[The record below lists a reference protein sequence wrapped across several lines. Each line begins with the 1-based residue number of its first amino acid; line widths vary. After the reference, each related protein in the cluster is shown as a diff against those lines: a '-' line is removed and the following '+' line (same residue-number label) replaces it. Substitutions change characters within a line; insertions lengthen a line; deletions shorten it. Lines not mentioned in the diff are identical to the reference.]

1 MKPFGFVSSLYAR
14 NLASEGENDI
24 AKGNQLASI
33 KPVAPFE
40 KDPKRVARFTF
51 DRLTGLAVSPKQ
63 LKTYQEALAQ
73 GVRLRSPKA

>member
-1 MKPFGFVSSLYAR
+1 VKPFGFVSALYAR